1 MARNPFVTQR
11 KAIRNQAR
19 EDIVDRWLNGTTQT
33 QIRRDLNITESTVQN
48 IIDNVV
54 EHGHI
59 NYKIGRNR
67 TRLARTEEVVT
78 YTEFCKQ
85 QPSISAE
92 EEVTVLNNSL
102 VSSLM

>member
-19 EDIVDRWLNGTTQT
+19 ADIVDRWLNGTTQT
-33 QIRRDLNITESTVQN
+33 QIRRDLNIPEGTVQN

-59 NYKIGRNR
+59 NYKIGGNR

-92 EEVTVLNNSL
+92 EVIVLNNSL
-102 VSSLM
+102 MSSLM

>member
-1 MARNPFVTQR
+1 MARNPFGTQR

-19 EDIVDRWLNGTTQT
+19 EDIVDRLLNGTTQT
-33 QIRRDLNITESTVQN
+33 QIGRDLNIPESTVQN
-48 IIDNVV
+48 IIDDVA

-59 NYKIGRNR
+59 NYKIGGNK

-78 YTEFCKQ
+78 YTEFCRKQ

-92 EEVTVLNNSL
+92 EVTVLNNSL
-102 VSSLM
+102 MSSLM

>member
-1 MARNPFVTQR
+1 M
-11 KAIRNQAR
+11 IRNQAR
-19 EDIVDRWLNGTTQT
+19 EVIVDRWLNGTTQT
-33 QIRRDLNITESTVQN
+33 QIRRDLNIPESTVQN

-59 NYKIGRNR
+59 NYKIGGNR

-92 EEVTVLNNSL
+92 EVTVLNNSL
-102 VSSLM
+102 ISSLM